1 MEAEGLNSR
10 RRPLGTN
17 ALAAETAFYNPAN
30 REQQIGTI
38 LESDNAYEF
47 PDGNIEPAHPAK
59 SKVTGLEI

>member
-1 MEAEGLNSR
+1 VEAEGLNSR

-38 LESDNAYEF
+38 LESDNAYV
-47 PDGNIEPAHPAK
+47 DGTIEPARLVK
-59 SKVTGLEI
+59 SKVLAQ